1 VSRYPYSYIL
11 EQCSLFGGLMSPQR
25 RKAKS
30 ASLRLS
36 SSVVSPLFREKDP
49 RAESVCTTAMIVNA
63 RAQLPGYSFQK
74 FLSSRTPSV
83 VCKPGD
89 KTPPSKPL
97 PHTLVLEIYITIII
111 AIAIPS
117 PVFAT
122 LEATIKL
129 ILHSGNIVQRAV
141 GSNKRHV
148 RVEFHEAPI
157 VESTGQ

>member
-1 VSRYPYSYIL
+1 
-11 EQCSLFGGLMSPQR
+11 M
-25 RKAKS
+25 
-30 ASLRLS
+30 
-36 SSVVSPLFREKDP
+36 
-49 RAESVCTTAMIVNA
+49 
-63 RAQLPGYSFQK
+63 
-74 FLSSRTPSV
+74 

-97 PHTLVLEIYITIII
+97 PHTLVLEIYITITI